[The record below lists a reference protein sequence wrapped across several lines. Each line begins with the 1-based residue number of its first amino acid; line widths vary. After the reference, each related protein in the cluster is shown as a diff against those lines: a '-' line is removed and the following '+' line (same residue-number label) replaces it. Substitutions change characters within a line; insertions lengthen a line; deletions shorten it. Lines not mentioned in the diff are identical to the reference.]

1 MKTLTLLA
9 ACAIFVAGW
18 AILALAYATVPAG
31 QTNPANPTKL
41 AVPANQAVSAKL
53 VGPANQAG
61 SAYVADLS
69 EKTGP
74 RLKGHLRLAAPLVPQ
89 ALPLLRAGESALF
102 QQAGVDTSFSLWRS
116 PEQLRALVAN
126 GQVDAVV
133 AALPTAAVLARRG
146 VSCVVLAAYAA
157 PLWLVGPSDLV
168 RQGEHPLDTFRRLL
182 DREILLPF
190 GPGNMPELAL
200 RVLAAQG
207 GQDCPLRHCGSALE
221 AVNLLRLGRGGA
233 ALLPEP
239 SVSLATT
246 EGGIVRL
253 LDLREV
259 WAATFPDH
267 TDMPTACFMA
277 VGPTAHDPALRTLLR
292 QGFVEGMRDMEKN
305 PQASLVAAKKYSPEL
320 SAVLERTSND
330 GQLFLSSSVLAGE
343 RGRKAALFMLQRLMG
358 LNPASVGGNLPA
370 NDFWDMG
377 HEE

>member
-1 MKTLTLLA
+1 MKALTLLA
-9 ACAIFVAGW
+9 ACAVFVAGW
-18 AILALAYATVPAG
+18 AIPALAYAAVSAG
-31 QTNPANPTKL
+31 QPDLANPTKL
-41 AVPANQAVSAKL
+41 VDPE
-53 VGPANQAG
+53 NQAG
-61 SAYVADLS
+61 SSYAADLS

-74 RLKGHLRLAAPLVPQ
+74 RLKGNLRLAAPLVPQ

-102 QQAGVDTSFSLWRS
+102 QQAGVAASFSLWRS

-146 VSCVVLAAYAA
+146 VPCVVLAAYAA
-157 PLWLVGPSDLV
+157 PLWLVGPSELV
-168 RQGEHPLDTFRRLL
+168 RQGEYPLDTFRRLL

-207 GQDCPLRHCGSALE
+207 GLNCPLRHCGSALE

-239 SVSLATT
+239 SASLATT
-246 EGGIVRL
+246 EGGIVRQ
-253 LDLREV
+253 LDLRDV

-267 TDMPTACFMA
+267 TDMLTACFMA
-277 VGPTAHDPALRTLLR
+277 VGPTAHDPALRALLR

-320 SAVLERTSND
+320 SAVLERTSKND
-330 GQLFLSSSVLAGE
+330 DLPFLPSSVLVGE
-343 RGRKAALFMLQRLMG
+343 RGRKAALFMLQRL
-358 LNPASVGGNLPA
+358 LELTPASVGGSLPA

>member
-1 MKTLTLLA
+1 MKALTLLA
-9 ACAIFVAGW
+9 ACVVLVAGW
-18 AILALAYATVPAG
+18 AIPALAYAVTPAEQADLANQTVPA
-31 QTNPANPTKL
+31 
-41 AVPANQAVSAKL
+41 KL
-53 VGPANQAG
+53 VTQANQAG
-61 SAYVADLS
+61 SSYAADLS
-69 EKTGP
+69 ERTGL
-74 RLKGHLRLAAPLVPQ
+74 RQKGHLRLAAPLVSQ

-146 VSCVVLAAYAA
+146 VPSVVLAAYAA

-207 GQDCPLRHCGSALE
+207 GLNCSLRHCGSALE

-239 SVSLATT
+239 SASLATK

-253 LDLREV
+253 LDLRAV

-305 PQASLVAAKKYSPEL
+305 PQVSLVAAKKYSPEL
-320 SAVLERTSND
+320 SAVLERTTND
-330 GQLFLSSSVLAGE
+330 GLPFLSASVLVGE
-343 RGRKAALFMLQRLMG
+343 RGRKAALFMLQRL
-358 LNPASVGGNLPA
+358 LELTPASVGGSLPA

>member
-1 MKTLTLLA
+1 MKALTLLA
-9 ACAIFVAGW
+9 ACAVFVAGW
-18 AILALAYATVPAG
+18 AIPALAYATVSAG
-31 QTNPANPTKL
+31 QTDLANPTKL
-41 AVPANQAVSAKL
+41 I
-53 VGPANQAG
+53 GPANQTVPANPAG
-61 SAYVADLS
+61 SSYAADLS

-74 RLKGHLRLAAPLVPQ
+74 RQKGHLRLAAPLVPQ

-102 QQAGVDTSFSLWRS
+102 QQAGVDTFFSLWRS

-146 VSCVVLAAYAA
+146 VPSVVLAAYAA
-157 PLWLVGPSDLV
+157 PLWLVGPTDLV
-168 RQGEHPLDTFRRLL
+168 REGEHPLDTFRRLL

-207 GQDCPLRHCGSALE
+207 GLNCPLRHCGSALE

-239 SVSLATT
+239 SASLATT

-277 VGPTAHDPALRTLLR
+277 VGPTAHDPALRSLLR

-320 SAVLERTSND
+320 SAVLERTSKND
-330 GQLFLSSSVLAGE
+330 DLQFLPSSVLVGE
-343 RGRKAALFMLQRLMG
+343 RGRKAALFMLQRL
-358 LNPASVGGNLPA
+358 LELTPASVGGSLPA

>member
-1 MKTLTLLA
+1 MKALMQRA
-9 ACAIFVAGW
+9 ACAVFVAVW
-18 AILALAYATVPAG
+18 AIPALAYAAVPAG
-31 QTNPANPTKL
+31 HAGAAGQTDSTYAPRL
-41 AVPANQAVSAKL
+41 AEN
-53 VGPANQAG
+53 
-61 SAYVADLS
+61 
-69 EKTGP
+69 TGP
-74 RLKGHLRLAAPLVPQ
+74 RQKGHLRLAAPLVSQ
-89 ALPLLRAGESALF
+89 ALPLLRAGESPLF
-102 QQAGVDTSFSLWRS
+102 QQAGVEASFSLWRS

-133 AALPTAAVLARRG
+133 AALPTAAILARRG
-146 VSCVVLAAYAA
+146 VPCVVLAAYAA
-157 PLWLVGPSDLV
+157 PLWLVGPSELV
-168 RQGEHPLDTFRRLL
+168 RQGEQPLDTFRRLL

-207 GQDCPLRHCGSALE
+207 GLNCPLRHCGSALE

-239 SVSLATT
+239 SASLATT

-259 WAATFPDH
+259 WAATFPDN

-277 VGPTAHDPALRTLLR
+277 VGPTAHNPALRTLLR
-292 QGFVEGMRDMEKN
+292 QSFVQGMRDMEKN
-305 PQASLVAAKKYSPEL
+305 PQASLAAARKHSPEL
-320 SAVLERTSND
+320 SAVLERNSKD
-330 GQLFLSSSVLAGE
+330 GLSFLSSSVLVGE
-343 RGRKAALFMLQRLMG
+343 RGKKAALFMLQRLME